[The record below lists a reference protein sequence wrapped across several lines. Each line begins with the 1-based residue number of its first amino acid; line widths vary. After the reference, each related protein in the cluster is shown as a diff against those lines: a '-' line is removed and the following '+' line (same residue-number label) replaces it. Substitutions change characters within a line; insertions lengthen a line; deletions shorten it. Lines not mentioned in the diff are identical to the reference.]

1 MGGGKGSGECLEEAR
16 TEANRVGGQS
26 CCRGVEMASVA
37 MSLQARSKAAP
48 GLEGREEGEQ
58 LQPTVLPP
66 QVHAPPQP
74 AALKRQLLM
83 ALADQ
88 AGVLG

>member
-1 MGGGKGSGECLEEAR
+1 
-16 TEANRVGGQS
+16 
-26 CCRGVEMASVA
+26 